1 MLLNS
6 FWCLLLFTRSH
17 STKINCSCW
26 YLTYNYIT
34 RNHWNWHFFDP
45 QTRQQTRADDITMK
59 RLTASNSR
67 WSVNMVSVSASS
79 RRLSHS
85 RTQIFRFL
93 RLGGP
98 SSCCTSK
105 YPSCRRKRNATMRF
119 CDSSSA
125 ILVGVWPRFRL
136 NASQNAT
143 KTRPKR
149 DQNATKTRGVI

>member
-1 MLLNS
+1 
-6 FWCLLLFTRSH
+6 
-17 STKINCSCW
+17 
-26 YLTYNYIT
+26 
-34 RNHWNWHFFDP
+34 
-45 QTRQQTRADDITMK
+45 
-59 RLTASNSR
+59 
-67 WSVNMVSVSASS
+67 MVSVSASS

-98 SSCCTSK
+98 SSCWTSK

-149 DQNATKTRGVI
+149 DQNATKTRPKRDQNATKTRPKRDQNARCNIANASWVSRFGMLEARVLLAFRVISLAFSQNANPTHSVIRA

>member
-1 MLLNS
+1 
-6 FWCLLLFTRSH
+6 
-17 STKINCSCW
+17 
-26 YLTYNYIT
+26 
-34 RNHWNWHFFDP
+34 
-45 QTRQQTRADDITMK
+45 
-59 RLTASNSR
+59 
-67 WSVNMVSVSASS
+67 MVSVSASS

-119 CDSSSA
+119 CDSSST

-149 DQNATKTRGVI
+149 DQNATKTRPKRDQNARCNLANASWVSRFGMLEARVLLAFRVIRLAFSQNANPTHSVIRTLMYGLL

>member
-1 MLLNS
+1 
-6 FWCLLLFTRSH
+6 
-17 STKINCSCW
+17 
-26 YLTYNYIT
+26 
-34 RNHWNWHFFDP
+34 
-45 QTRQQTRADDITMK
+45 MK

-143 KTRPKR
+143 KTRPKC
-149 DQNATKTRGVI
+149 DQNARCNIANASWVSRFGMLEARVLLAFRVISLAFSQNANPTHSVIRTLVL